1 MDNEIVYSSKATD
14 QKAQYDASA
23 KRLLGQKIILAH
35 ILIRVVEE
43 FKGMDADTVASLIE
57 GEPYIS
63 QIPVEPG
70 LTNKETV
77 DARTGERIVGLNTES
92 SEIDEGKVCF
102 DIIFYVR
109 MRDGLAKMII
119 NLEAQK
125 NEPTKY
131 HILNRAIF
139 YTARLVSSQKERE
152 FTGSDYNE
160 IKQVYSIWI
169 CMNMKENSLSH
180 IHMVKDDLLGD
191 QDWKGNLDISNI
203 VMIGLAKEIPPK
215 EERYE
220 LHRLL
225 GALLSQ
231 TMTAEQKLKLMKQE
245 YDIPVDRRGIR
256 DEVKIMCNLSEGVE
270 DLIKELKGSGAV
282 YAKKTI
288 NGITYHTFTASAKNA
303 KMTDIEKL
311 LEEAGY
317 TNVCLTKDF
326 FYATFDPD
334 NAAKNMSCIAGL
346 TSKAAELQ
354 ANDNYD
360 LSNIQFFMKTNVTM
374 KSKIKTTNGKLSNKS
389 KTVKW
394 TIKDASKK
402 KNLYASTAKTTK
414 TAKTTAVKNNKSYKA
429 GKKITV
435 SNSKSLVKMKLDG
448 KAVKKNT
455 VVKKKGTHTLTI
467 WSKNGKVQNVI
478 FTIK

>member
-14 QKAQYDASA
+14 QKAQYDACA

-35 ILIRVVEE
+35 ILMRVVDE
-43 FKGMDADTVASLIE
+43 FKGMDAEAVASLIE

-63 QIPVEPG
+63 QVPVEPG

-77 DARTGERIVGLNTES
+77 DAGTGERIVGLNTES

-215 EERYE
+215 EEKYE

-231 TMTAEQKLKLMKQE
+231 TMTAEQKLKLIKQE
-245 YDIPVDRRGIR
+245 YDIPVDRHSIR
-256 DEVKIMCNLSEGVE
+256 EEVKIMCNLSEGVE
-270 DLIKELKGSGAV
+270 EMGYVKG
-282 YAKKTI
+282 
-288 NGITYHTFTASAKNA
+288 
-303 KMTDIEKL
+303 
-311 LEEAGY
+311 EAAG
-317 TNVCLTKDF
+317 
-326 FYATFDPD
+326 
-334 NAAKNMSCIAGL
+334 MIAGR
-346 TSKAAELQ
+346 AEGE
-354 ANDNYD
+354 
-360 LSNIQFFMKTNVTM
+360 
-374 KSKIKTTNGKLSNKS
+374 KIGE
-389 KTVKW
+389 
-394 TIKDASKK
+394 AR
-402 KNLYASTAKTTK
+402 
-414 TAKTTAVKNNKSYKA
+414 
-429 GKKITV
+429 
-435 SNSKSLVKMKLDG
+435 G
-448 KAVKKNT
+448 KAIGRSEGRLEGKSEERADIILKMH
-455 VVKKKGTHTLTI
+455 KKGYSLEQIMDVTEMSETE
-467 WSKNGKVQNVI
+467 
-478 FTIK
+478 IKAIIG

>member
-1 MDNEIVYSSKATD
+1 MDNELIYSSKATD

-35 ILIRVVEE
+35 ILIRVVDE

-92 SEIDEGKVCF
+92 SEIDEGKIYF

-109 MRDGLAKMII
+109 MRDGLAKM
-119 NLEAQK
+119 
-125 NEPTKY
+125 
-131 HILNRAIF
+131 ILNRAIF

-180 IHMVKDDLLGD
+180 IHMVKDDLLGE

-270 DLIKELKGSGAV
+270 EMG
-282 YAKKTI
+282 YAK
-288 NGITYHTFTASAKNA
+288 G
-303 KMTDIEKL
+303 
-311 LEEAGY
+311 EA
-317 TNVCLTKDF
+317 
-326 FYATFDPD
+326 
-334 NAAKNMSCIAGL
+334 AGKVIGR
-346 TSKAAELQ
+346 SE
-354 ANDNYD
+354 
-360 LSNIQFFMKTNVTM
+360 
-374 KSKIKTTNGKLSNKS
+374 GKLEGRSEERAD
-389 KTVKW
+389 
-394 TIKDASKK
+394 II
-402 KNLYASTAKTTK
+402 L
-414 TAKTTAVKNNKSYKA
+414 
-429 GKKITV
+429 
-435 SNSKSLVKMKLDG
+435 KMH
-448 KAVKKNT
+448 
-455 VVKKKGTHTLTI
+455 KKGYSLEQIMDVTEM
-467 WSKNGKVQNVI
+467 SEAE
-478 FTIK
+478 IKAIIG

>member
-1 MDNEIVYSSKATD
+1 MDNELIYSADATY

-35 ILIRVVEE
+35 IMIRVVDE
-43 FKGMDADTVASLIE
+43 FKGMDAETVASLIE

-63 QIPVEPG
+63 QVPVEPG
-70 LTNKETV
+70 LTNKEMT
-77 DARTGERIVGLNTES
+77 DAGTGERIVGLNTEN
-92 SEIDEGKVCF
+92 SEIDEGKVYF

-191 QDWKGNLDISNI
+191 QDWKGNLDIPNI

-245 YDIPVDRRGIR
+245 YDIPVDRHSIR
-256 DEVKIMCNLSEGVE
+256 EEVKIMCNLSEGVE
-270 DLIKELKGSGAV
+270 EMGYVKG
-282 YAKKTI
+282 
-288 NGITYHTFTASAKNA
+288 
-303 KMTDIEKL
+303 
-311 LEEAGY
+311 EAAG
-317 TNVCLTKDF
+317 
-326 FYATFDPD
+326 
-334 NAAKNMSCIAGL
+334 MIAGR
-346 TSKAAELQ
+346 AEGE
-354 ANDNYD
+354 
-360 LSNIQFFMKTNVTM
+360 
-374 KSKIKTTNGKLSNKS
+374 KIGE
-389 KTVKW
+389 
-394 TIKDASKK
+394 AR
-402 KNLYASTAKTTK
+402 
-414 TAKTTAVKNNKSYKA
+414 
-429 GKKITV
+429 
-435 SNSKSLVKMKLDG
+435 G
-448 KAVKKNT
+448 KAIGRSEGRLEGKSEERADIILKMH
-455 VVKKKGTHTLTI
+455 KKGYSLEQIMDVTEM
-467 WSKNGKVQNVI
+467 SEAE
-478 FTIK
+478 IKAIIE

>member
-63 QIPVEPG
+63 QVPVEPG

-92 SEIDEGKVCF
+92 SEIDEGKIYF

-169 CMNMKENSLSH
+169 CMNMKENSL
-180 IHMVKDDLLGD
+180 HMVKDDLLGE
-191 QDWKGNLDISNI
+191 QDWKGNLDIPNI
-203 VMIGLAKEIPPK
+203 VMIGLAKEIPLK

-225 GALLSQ
+225 GTLLSQ

-245 YDIPVDRRGIR
+245 YDIPVDRNGIR

-270 DLIKELKGSGAV
+270 EMG
-282 YAKKTI
+282 YAKGEAAGKAAGRAEGEKI
-288 NGITYHTFTASAKNA
+288 GEARGKVKGRLEGRSEERVDIIL
-303 KMTDIEKL
+303 KMHKK
-311 LEEAGY
+311 GY
-317 TNVCLTKDF
+317 TLEQIMDVTD
-326 FYATFDPD
+326 
-334 NAAKNMSCIAGL
+334 MSESEI
-346 TSKAAELQ
+346 KAII
-354 ANDNYD
+354 D
-360 LSNIQFFMKTNVTM
+360 
-374 KSKIKTTNGKLSNKS
+374 
-389 KTVKW
+389 
-394 TIKDASKK
+394 
-402 KNLYASTAKTTK
+402 
-414 TAKTTAVKNNKSYKA
+414 
-429 GKKITV
+429 
-435 SNSKSLVKMKLDG
+435 
-448 KAVKKNT
+448 
-455 VVKKKGTHTLTI
+455 
-467 WSKNGKVQNVI
+467 
-478 FTIK
+478 

>member
-70 LTNKETV
+70 LMNKEAV

-92 SEIDEGKVCF
+92 SEIDEGKIYF

-191 QDWKGNLDISNI
+191 QDWKGNLDILNI
-203 VMIGLAKEIPPK
+203 VMIGLAKEIPPR
-215 EERYE
+215 EEKYE
-220 LHRLL
+220 LHRLIA
-225 GALLSQ
+225 ALLSNQ
-231 TMTAEQKLKLMKQE
+231 LNEQQRLAILESE
-245 YDIPVDRRGIR
+245 YNIPINTDFRKDVN
-256 DEVKIMCNLSEGVE
+256 VMCNLGQGIEDRAIAETTAKVTKKVILNMYHSGYSLAQIADAVE
-270 DLIKELKGSGAV
+270 MTETEVLDI
-282 YAKKTI
+282 
-288 NGITYHTFTASAKNA
+288 ITSASA
-303 KMTDIEKL
+303 
-311 LEEAGY
+311 
-317 TNVCLTKDF
+317 
-326 FYATFDPD
+326 
-334 NAAKNMSCIAGL
+334 
-346 TSKAAELQ
+346 
-354 ANDNYD
+354 
-360 LSNIQFFMKTNVTM
+360 
-374 KSKIKTTNGKLSNKS
+374 
-389 KTVKW
+389 
-394 TIKDASKK
+394 
-402 KNLYASTAKTTK
+402 
-414 TAKTTAVKNNKSYKA
+414 
-429 GKKITV
+429 
-435 SNSKSLVKMKLDG
+435 
-448 KAVKKNT
+448 
-455 VVKKKGTHTLTI
+455 
-467 WSKNGKVQNVI
+467 
-478 FTIK
+478 